1 MRLLTVSGSLIGG
14 AIALNNDVG
23 RLPKMGYNTFNAFG
37 CNHNEE
43 KLLAMAHSMVE
54 EGLVDEG
61 YNSIIFDDCF
71 MKKERGNNSEL
82 LEDSDRFPSGM
93 RSLTDKLKAL
103 GISASAYSDSG
114 YKTCAGYPGSYGH
127 EEQDLQT
134 FSDWGFDYLKY
145 DNCYIL
151 FDNVTQ
157 EDVYGCYQ
165 RMADAIAARAV
176 EKKED
181 PFWFSICE
189 WGWQQPWIW
198 GKRLGHSWRINGGIK
213 PWWNSLAAII
223 DNASFQYWA
232 TDFYGHNDMDMLE
245 VGNTGQ
251 GDPIGN
257 LTYDKAKSHFT
268 AWALLKSPLF
278 ISTNLPN
285 ATEDERNILK
295 NSDIIKINQDPNV
308 GESIAPFR
316 WGNDQPDFVSNA
328 THPAQYWSSN
338 SSYGVVFMLLN
349 NLDILQ

>member
-1 MRLLTVSGSLIGG
+1 
-14 AIALNNDVG
+14 
-23 RLPKMGYNTFNAFG
+23 
-37 CNHNEE
+37 
-43 KLLAMAHSMVE
+43 
-54 EGLVDEG
+54 
-61 YNSIIFDDCF
+61 
-71 MKKERGNNSEL
+71 
-82 LEDSDRFPSGM
+82 M

-103 GISASAYSDSG
+103 GISASAYSDAG

-145 DNCYIL
+145 DNCYIP
-151 FDNVTQ
+151 FDNITQ
-157 EDVYGCYQ
+157 ENVYGRYQ

-176 EKKED
+176 EKKEH

-198 GKRLGHSWRINGGIK
+198 GKRLGHSWRINGDIK

-257 LTYDKAKSHFT
+257 LTYDEAKSHFT
-268 AWALLKSPLF
+268 AWALSL
-278 ISTNLPN
+278 IH
-285 ATEDERNILK
+285 I
-295 NSDIIKINQDPNV
+295 
-308 GESIAPFR
+308 
-316 WGNDQPDFVSNA
+316 
-328 THPAQYWSSN
+328 
-338 SSYGVVFMLLN
+338 
-349 NLDILQ
+349 